1 MGRNILGVI
10 AGYVAMAAII
20 FVIQI
25 GGYFVL
31 GPDRVYQP
39 GTFQLS
45 MLYLA
50 IWAVSGLVAS
60 FVGGLVC
67 AIVSKNSRGAVL
79 SMIVLM
85 VLFSGIQL
93 VGVMMQPELT
103 AEESVRTAELTTE
116 EIFERGQKAMPVWVV
131 LTNPIIG
138 VVGVML
144 GATLACPKHGPVAN
158 SSDQE

>member
-10 AGYVAMAAII
+10 AGYIAMAIII
-20 FVIQI
+20 FVVQI

-39 GTFQLS
+39 GSFQLS
-45 MLYLA
+45 VLYLV
-50 IWAVSGLVAS
+50 IWAVSGLAAA

-67 AIVSKNSRGAVL
+67 AIVTKHSKGAVL
-79 SMIVLM
+79 SMIALM
-85 VLFSGIQL
+85 VLFSGFQL
-93 VGVMMQPELT
+93 VGVLMQPKLT
-103 AEESVRTAELTTE
+103 AEESVRTAELSTE

-138 VVGVML
+138 VAGVML
-144 GATLACPKHGPVAN
+144 GASLVCPKHGPGTN
-158 SSDQE
+158 IPDQE